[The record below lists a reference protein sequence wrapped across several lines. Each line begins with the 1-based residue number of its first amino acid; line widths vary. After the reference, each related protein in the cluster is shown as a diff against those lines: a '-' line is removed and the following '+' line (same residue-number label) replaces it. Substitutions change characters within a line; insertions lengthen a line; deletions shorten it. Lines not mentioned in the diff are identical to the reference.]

1 MRGVYELSATITGVA
16 AAKTL
21 AYLTTPSSKCI
32 EILSASVTNGTN
44 ETNEQLECF
53 FQRIS
58 ALGTPT
64 ATTVTPAPTEPG
76 DQATGVTAKVNVTAS
91 EPTYAAN
98 TNSGDE
104 GFPSLGGWRYQP
116 MPEERVIVAPS
127 TSIGLQLKTAPA
139 LGAFDAMVRIVY
151 REIG

>member
-1 MRGVYELSATITGVA
+1 MRGVYEMSGIISGLA

-21 AYLTTPSSKCI
+21 AFLTAPASKVI
-32 EILSASVTNGTN
+32 EILSASVTNATN

-53 FQRIS
+53 FQRITT
-58 ALGTPT
+58 LGTPT

-76 DQATGVTAKVNVTAS
+76 DQATGATAKINCTS
-91 EPTYAAN
+91 EPTTYTAN
-98 TNSGDE
+98 TNFGDE

-116 MPEERVIVAPS
+116 VPEERLYVAPGA
-127 TSIGLQLKTAPA
+127 SIGLQLKTSPA
-139 LGAFDAMVRIVY
+139 LGAFDALVRIVY